1 MPTSDEPRAA
11 PSPGAYTGHQMI
23 ELERLGACPA
33 ECRGRIVRLQATWLP
48 SFASAGGHFLRPSLR
63 PQVVLAPSSPR
74 RTMAAMVELLLRRAP
89 AASGEVYDVLRGRKI
104 VGRIMLSNGSAASQ
118 WVWTISFH
126 YHEDRTPTHGYEPTR
141 DAAMKA
147 FFRSWHRE

>member
-1 MPTSDEPRAA
+1 MPRS
-11 PSPGAYTGHQMI
+11 Q
-23 ELERLGACPA
+23 
-33 ECRGRIVRLQATWLP
+33 RLQATWRP
-48 SFASAGGHFLRPSLR
+48 SIAFGRRPFFARPSLR

-118 WVWTISFH
+118 WVWIISYH
-126 YHEDRTPTHGYEPTR
+126 YHEDRTPTHGYELSR

>member
-1 MPTSDEPRAA
+1 MPRSHSATASNLAPVFRVRRAA
-11 PSPGAYTGHQMI
+11 IFCALRCGPRSSWLRRHRAAQW
-23 ELERLGACPA
+23 RL
-33 ECRGRIVRLQATWLP
+33 WL
-48 SFASAGGHFLRPSLR
+48 S
-63 PQVVLAPSSPR
+63 
-74 RTMAAMVELLLRRAP
+74 LLLRRAP

-118 WVWTISFH
+118 WVWTISYH

>member
-1 MPTSDEPRAA
+1 MPRSHSATASNLAPVFRVRRAPFFA
-11 PSPGAYTGHQMI
+11 PFAAA
-23 ELERLGACPA
+23 LRRLG
-33 ECRGRIVRLQATWLP
+33 
-48 SFASAGGHFLRPSLR
+48 S
-63 PQVVLAPSSPR
+63 VVTAPHNGA
-74 RTMAAMVELLLRRAP
+74 MADLLLRRAP

-118 WVWTISFH
+118 WVWTISYH

>member
-1 MPTSDEPRAA
+1 MPRSHSATASNLAPVFRVGGRPFFAPFAAA
-11 PSPGAYTGHQMI
+11 PG
-23 ELERLGACPA
+23 RLG
-33 ECRGRIVRLQATWLP
+33 
-48 SFASAGGHFLRPSLR
+48 S
-63 PQVVLAPSSPR
+63 VVTR
-74 RTMAAMVELLLRRAP
+74 RTMAAMVDLLLRRAP

-118 WVWTISFH
+118 WVWTISYH
-126 YHEDRTPTHGYEPTR
+126 YHEDRTPTHGYEPSR

>member
-1 MPTSDEPRAA
+1 
-11 PSPGAYTGHQMI
+11 
-23 ELERLGACPA
+23 
-33 ECRGRIVRLQATWLP
+33 
-48 SFASAGGHFLRPSLR
+48 
-63 PQVVLAPSSPR
+63 
-74 RTMAAMVELLLRRAP
+74 MAAMVDLLLRRVP

-118 WVWTISFH
+118 WVWTISYH
-126 YHEDRTPTHGYEPTR
+126 YHEDRTPTHGNEPTR

>member
-11 PSPGAYTGHQMI
+11 PSPGAYAGHQMI

-33 ECRGRIVRLQATWLP
+33 ECRGRIVRPQATWRP
-48 SFASAGGHFLRPSLR
+48 SFAFGGRPFFAPFAASLR
-63 PQVVLAPSSPR
+63 RLGSVVTAPHNGGYD
-74 RTMAAMVELLLRRAP
+74 LLLRRAP
-89 AASGEVYDVLRGRKI
+89 AASGEVYDVLRGRTI
-104 VGRIMLSNGSAASQ
+104 VGRIMLSNSSAASQ
-118 WVWTISFH
+118 WVWTISYH
-126 YHEDRTPTHGYEPTR
+126 YHEDRTPTHGYEPSR

>member
-11 PSPGAYTGHQMI
+11 PSPGAYAGHQMI

-33 ECRGRIVRLQATWLP
+33 ECRGRIVRTQATWRP
-48 SFASAGGHFLRPSLR
+48 SFAFGGRPFLRPSLR

-74 RTMAAMVELLLRRAP
+74 RTMAAMVDLLLRRAP
-89 AASGEVYDVLRGRKI
+89 AASAEVYDVLGGRKI

-118 WVWTISFH
+118 WVWTISYH
-126 YHEDRTPTHGYEPTR
+126 YHEDLTPTHGYEPSR

>member
-1 MPTSDEPRAA
+1 
-11 PSPGAYTGHQMI
+11 
-23 ELERLGACPA
+23 
-33 ECRGRIVRLQATWLP
+33 
-48 SFASAGGHFLRPSLR
+48 
-63 PQVVLAPSSPR
+63 
-74 RTMAAMVELLLRRAP
+74 MAAMVDLLLRRAP

-104 VGRIMLSNGSAASQ
+104 VGRIMLSNGSATSQ
-118 WVWTISFH
+118 WVWTISYH